1 MTTRLLWF
9 VVGFLFSVP
18 VDLDAQGVAI
28 IEIENVQLARSL
40 AAVVHDPAGF
50 PMASVLVE
58 ELSSDWKE
66 SLRST
71 KTDATGAF
79 TFAPVKGRDI
89 YYFQLTLKG
98 FNPLRLRVKLDR
110 KRGKELQLQMEFS
123 T

>member
-40 AAVVHDPAGF
+40 AAVLHDPAGF

-71 KTDATGAF
+71 KTNAAGSF
-79 TFAPVKGRDI
+79 TFASVRGRDV
-89 YYFQLTLKG
+89 YYLQLTMKG
-98 FNPLRLRVKLDR
+98 FNPLRVRVKVDS
-110 KRGKELQLQMEFS
+110 KRGKQLQLKMEFS